1 MARRKR
7 KGGPGRRGSISP
19 GPSVPGGVFGGTL
32 GERRSHYKA
41 KGRRPDSAAPLFPF
55 LSAPTRSKGEI
66 SNGDNKIAAWLGRG
80 SNTRNAQMARR
91 KLETLRNLR
100 RRPAKP
106 ALGNGRVQ
114 RACRRAFW
122 AHETPSTSDIIAFAY
137 ALRLHRGERR
147 NAFNATV
154 RRTRRWARSKS
165 AEVRR
170 GEGHGCGGGRMKYP
184 QTMPMKTT
192 AQIKRNSLPT
202 TGCTNPSRSAG
213 GKRIV
218 THVLTAAIRPA
229 RRLARTPLPFRQKN
243 PRRVERGHHRV
254 DLGLPP
260 FPLAYFL
267 GTSFPGIFGYRDALG
282 SC

>member
-1 MARRKR
+1 MNLGLGAIVPEALHKSANTQMSQRK
-7 KGGPGRRGSISP
+7 
-19 GPSVPGGVFGGTL
+19 
-32 GERRSHYKA
+32 
-41 KGRRPDSAAPLFPF
+41 SA
-55 LSAPTRSKGEI
+55 
-66 SNGDNKIAAWLGRG
+66 
-80 SNTRNAQMARR
+80 
-91 KLETLRNLR
+91 TLRNLR
-100 RRPAKP
+100 RRPARP

-137 ALRLHRGERR
+137 ALRLHRDERR

-154 RRTRRWARSKS
+154 RRTLTAMGAIKIGRGPTRGRPWLWRWK
-165 AEVRR
+165 E
-170 GEGHGCGGGRMKYP
+170 KYP

-229 RRLARTPLPFRQKN
+229 RRLARTRPTFSPEKPPAGGAGPPSRRSGPTPISPGLFSGDFVSWNFWVSRMPLGAVNAGILAALPKFALYIVEGTFR
-243 PRRVERGHHRV
+243 
-254 DLGLPP
+254 
-260 FPLAYFL
+260 
-267 GTSFPGIFGYRDALG
+267 
-282 SC
+282 